1 MAVSISGT
9 TGITNVDGSAGTPAE
24 KGTTSSTA
32 GMFFPAANTVAFS
45 TSSTEAIRIA
55 STGNVGIGGTP
66 SADTTYKWLNIIG
79 PSTSGGGIVQLNNS
93 DSSVGINM
101 FCNNL
106 AGYMGTSTSH
116 PLLFRINSSEV
127 ARFDTSGNLCV
138 NTTSATG
145 KANIYAASAGQIA
158 LYLNNANAS
167 SSANPVLYCVKY
179 DNTNTT
185 SQVYAQFAYNA
196 GAAGGGQIN
205 GNGANQAAFG
215 GFSDIRLKENVT
227 NLPPQLENICS
238 LRPVEFDFKD
248 GSGHQIGFIAQEMQE
263 IYPDVVGVGTDEML
277 TITGWS
283 KTEARLVAAIQEQQA
298 QIEELKAKVAA
309 LEAKP

>member
-1 MAVSISGT
+1 MGNATSGEQGRIT
-9 TGITNVDGSAGTPAE
+9 TENTGIIT
-24 KGTTSSTA
+24 
-32 GMFFPAANTVAFS
+32 FANTAS
-45 TSSTEAIRIA
+45 ATERMRI
-55 STGNVGIGGTP
+55 
-66 SADTTYKWLNIIG
+66 
-79 PSTSGGGIVQLNNS
+79 
-93 DSSVGINM
+93 DS
-101 FCNNL
+101 
-106 AGYMGTSTSH
+106 
-116 PLLFRINSSEV
+116 
-127 ARFDTSGNLCV
+127 SGNLCV

-145 KANIYAASAGQIA
+145 KANIYAGSAGQIA

-215 GFSDIRLKENVT
+215 GFSDARLKENIA
-227 NLPPQLENICS
+227 NLPSQLANICA

-263 IYPDVVGVGTDEML
+263 VYPDVVGTGSDDML

-283 KTEARLVAAIQEQQA
+283 KTEARLVAAIQELKA
-298 QIEELKAKVAA
+298 QNDELKARMAA
-309 LEAKP
+309 LEGNRA